1 MATTPKKSA
10 AKTVAASNEA
20 SFVKE
25 LADILDQAGLVE
37 LEYETE
43 TVTIRLSRVTAAA
56 PVAAAPVA
64 AAPVAAAPVAAA
76 LVAAAPAAIA
86 EPVAESL
93 ASPADH
99 PGAVKS
105 PMVGTVYTAPEPDA
119 PAFITEGATVTAGQ
133 TLFIVEAMKV
143 MNPITAPKAGSVV
156 KIFVQNAQPIEF
168 GEALVIVE

>member
-10 AKTVAASNEA
+10 AKTAAASNEA
-20 SFVKE
+20 SLVKE
-25 LADILDQAGLVE
+25 LADILDQAGLAE

-43 TVTIRLSRVTAAA
+43 AVAIRLSRVTATA

-64 AAPVAAAPVAAA
+64 
-76 LVAAAPAAIA
+76 AAAPAAIA
-86 EPVAESL
+86 EPVAEIP
-93 ASPADH
+93 ANPADH
-99 PGAVKS
+99 PGAIKS

-143 MNPITAPKAGSVV
+143 MNPITAPKAGTVV

>member
-10 AKTVAASNEA
+10 AKSAAASNEA
-20 SFVKE
+20 SFIKE
-25 LADILDQAGLVE
+25 LADILDQAGLAE
-37 LEYETE
+37 LEYETDA
-43 TVTIRLSRVTAAA
+43 VAIRLSRVTAAA

-64 AAPVAAAPVAAA
+64 
-76 LVAAAPAAIA
+76 IA
-86 EPVAESL
+86 ESVAELPANS
-93 ASPADH
+93 ADH

-119 PAFITEGATVTAGQ
+119 PAFITEGATVAAGQ

-143 MNPITAPKAGSVV
+143 MNPITAPKAGTVV

>member
-10 AKTVAASNEA
+10 AKTAVTSNEA

-25 LADILDQAGLVE
+25 LADILDQAGLAE

-43 TVTIRLSRVTAAA
+43 AVAIRLSRVTAAA

-64 AAPVAAAPVAAA
+64 AAPVAAA
-76 LVAAAPAAIA
+76 APAAIA
-86 EPVAESL
+86 EPVAEIP
-93 ASPADH
+93 ANPADH

-143 MNPITAPKAGSVV
+143 MNPITAPKAGTVV

>member
-10 AKTVAASNEA
+10 AKTAAASNEA

-25 LADILDQAGLVE
+25 LAGILDQAGLAE
-37 LEYETE
+37 LEYETDA
-43 TVTIRLSRVTAAA
+43 VAIRLSWVTAAATVAAAA

-64 AAPVAAAPVAAA
+64 
-76 LVAAAPAAIA
+76 IA
-86 EPVAESL
+86 EPVAELPANS
-93 ASPADH
+93 ADH

-143 MNPITAPKAGSVV
+143 MNPITAPKAGTIV

>member
-10 AKTVAASNEA
+10 AKTAAASNEA

-25 LADILDQAGLVE
+25 LADILDQAGLAE

-43 TVTIRLSRVTAAA
+43 AVAIRLSRVTTAA
-56 PVAAAPVA
+56 PVVAAAP
-64 AAPVAAAPVAAA
+64 
-76 LVAAAPAAIA
+76 AAAPAAIA
-86 EPVAESL
+86 EHVAEIQ
-93 ASPADH
+93 ANPADH

-143 MNPITAPKAGSVV
+143 MNPITAPKAGTVV

>member
-10 AKTVAASNEA
+10 AKTAAASNEA

-25 LADILDQAGLVE
+25 LAGILDQEGLVE

-43 TVTIRLSRVTAAA
+43 AVAIRLSRVTAAA

-64 AAPVAAAPVAAA
+64 AAPVAPT
-76 LVAAAPAAIA
+76 PAVIA
-86 EPVAESL
+86 EPATEL
-93 ASPADH
+93 PANPADH

-105 PMVGTVYTAPEPDA
+105 PMVGTVSTAPEPDA
-119 PAFITEGATVTAGQ
+119 PGFITEGATVTAGQ

-143 MNPITAPKAGSVV
+143 MNPITAPKAGTVV
-156 KIFVQNAQPIEF
+156 EIFVQNAQPIEF
-168 GEALVIVE
+168 GEALAVVE

>member
-10 AKTVAASNEA
+10 AKTAAASNEA

-25 LADILDQAGLVE
+25 LADILDQAGLAE

-43 TVTIRLSRVTAAA
+43 AVAIRLSRVTSAA
-56 PVAAAPVA
+56 PVAAAPPA
-64 AAPVAAAPVAAA
+64 
-76 LVAAAPAAIA
+76 AAAPAAIA
-86 EPVAESL
+86 EPVAEL
-93 ASPADH
+93 AANPADH

-143 MNPITAPKAGSVV
+143 MNPITAPKAGTVV

-168 GEALVIVE
+168 GEALVIIE

>member
-10 AKTVAASNEA
+10 TKTAAASNEA
-20 SFVKE
+20 SLVKE

-43 TVTIRLSRVTAAA
+43 AVAIRLSRVTAAA
-56 PVAAAPVA
+56 PVAAASVA
-64 AAPVAAAPVAAA
+64 AAPVAAAH
-76 LVAAAPAAIA
+76 AAIA
-86 EPVAESL
+86 EPVAEL
-93 ASPADH
+93 PANPADH

-119 PAFITEGATVTAGQ
+119 PAFITEGATVSAGQ

-143 MNPITAPKAGSVV
+143 MNPITAPKAGTVV

>member
-10 AKTVAASNEA
+10 AKTVVASTEA

-25 LADILDQAGLVE
+25 LADILDQAGLAE
-37 LEYETE
+37 LEYESDA
-43 TVTIRLSRVTAAA
+43 VAIRLSRVTTTA

-64 AAPVAAAPVAAA
+64 AAPVAAAPI
-76 LVAAAPAAIA
+76 AIA
-86 EPVAESL
+86 EPAL
-93 ASPADH
+93 DLPANPADH

-119 PAFITEGATVTAGQ
+119 PAFITEGAAVTAGQ

-143 MNPITAPKAGSVV
+143 MNPITAPKAGTVV

>member
-1 MATTPKKSA
+1 MATTPKNQRQKPPF
-10 AKTVAASNEA
+10 TSNEA

-25 LADILDQAGLVE
+25 LADILDQAGLAE

-43 TVTIRLSRVTAAA
+43 AVAIRLSRVTAAA

-64 AAPVAAAPVAAA
+64 AA
-76 LVAAAPAAIA
+76 APAAIA
-86 EPVAESL
+86 EPVAEIP
-93 ASPADH
+93 ANPADH

-143 MNPITAPKAGSVV
+143 MNPITAPKAGTVV

>member
-10 AKTVAASNEA
+10 AKTAATSNEA

-25 LADILDQAGLVE
+25 LADILDQAGLAE

-43 TVTIRLSRVTAAA
+43 AVAIRLSRVTAAA
-56 PVAAAPVA
+56 PVAAATVA
-64 AAPVAAAPVAAA
+64 AAPVA
-76 LVAAAPAAIA
+76 AAAPAAIA
-86 EPVAESL
+86 EPVAEIP
-93 ASPADH
+93 ANPADH

-143 MNPITAPKAGSVV
+143 MNPITAPKAGTVV

>member
-10 AKTVAASNEA
+10 AKNAAASNEA

-25 LADILDQAGLVE
+25 LANILDQAGLAE
-37 LEYETE
+37 LEYETDA
-43 TVTIRLSRVTAAA
+43 VAIRLSRATAAA
-56 PVAAAPVA
+56 PVVAAPVA
-64 AAPVAAAPVAAA
+64 TAAPVT
-76 LVAAAPAAIA
+76 IA
-86 EPVAESL
+86 EPVPELPAN
-93 ASPADH
+93 PADH
-99 PGAVKS
+99 PSAVKS

-143 MNPITAPKAGSVV
+143 MNPITAPKAGTVV

>member
-10 AKTVAASNEA
+10 AKTAATSNEA

-25 LADILDQAGLVE
+25 LADILGQAGLAE

-43 TVTIRLSRVTAAA
+43 AVAIRLSRVTAAA

-64 AAPVAAAPVAAA
+64 DAPVA
-76 LVAAAPAAIA
+76 AAAPAAIA
-86 EPVAESL
+86 EPVAEIP
-93 ASPADH
+93 ANPADH

-143 MNPITAPKAGSVV
+143 MNPITAPKAGTVV

>member
-10 AKTVAASNEA
+10 AKTVVASTEA

-25 LADILDQAGLVE
+25 LADILDQAGLAE
-37 LEYETE
+37 LEYETDA
-43 TVTIRLSRVTAAA
+43 VAIRLSRVTTTA

-64 AAPVAAAPVAAA
+64 AAPVAAAPI
-76 LVAAAPAAIA
+76 AIA
-86 EPVAESL
+86 EPAL
-93 ASPADH
+93 DLPANPADH

-143 MNPITAPKAGSVV
+143 MNPITAPKAGTVV